1 VVESYIFDQC
11 GRNLRKSSSEGFRS
25 SFKKFCIMCD
35 KPNPFTPKINL
46 MVDAFGADY
55 PELQK
60 KFLCVGDLT
69 KLVRA
74 VGSESNVDFQSLIE
88 LVFFCVWQ
96 NVRIGTL
103 MHIKYNDFFMDVGGI
118 WLVKVKGHRVPIWTI
133 LHPAV
138 ETIVIRRLKRSGD
151 DPNSLLVGN
160 WSEDVLNSL
169 LKSLASIAGV
179 SLKSWHD
186 LRHTSTQY
194 MNDLSYPN
202 PIMQA
207 LGTWKASH
215 SLKTYVRGRKALLF
229 DETTRT
235 LHKKYISTLSS
246 HLASLK
252 GKMGWFQPSDSLSG
266 SKRAP
271 RKRRLSGV

>member
-1 VVESYIFDQC
+1 MSGKD
-11 GRNLRKSSSEGFRS
+11 
-25 SFKKFCIMCD
+25 D
-35 KPNPFTPKINL
+35 PFSPKINL
-46 MVDAFGADY
+46 MVEAFGYDF

-60 KFLCVGDLT
+60 KYLCVGDLAR
-69 KLVRA
+69 LVRV
-74 VGSESNVDFQSLIE
+74 VGIEGNVDYQDLIE
-88 LVFFCVWQ
+88 LIFFCVWQ

-103 MHIKYNDFFMDVGGI
+103 LNIKFNDIFVDVGGI
-118 WLVKVKGHRVPIWTI
+118 WLVKVKGHNVSIWTI

-138 ETIVIRRLKRSGD
+138 EPIVARRFKRSGG
-151 DPNSLLVGN
+151 DPNSLLVGKFK
-160 WSEDVLNSL
+160 EADLNSL
-169 LKSLASIAGV
+169 LNDIALLAGV

-235 LHKKYISTLSS
+235 LHKNYIAILSS
-246 HLASLK
+246 RLASLK
-252 GKMGWFQPSDSLSG
+252 GKMGWLKPSDALSG
-266 SKRAP
+266 TKGAPWKR
-271 RKRRLSGV
+271 